1 MGLDM
6 FAHSVKPENGSDNGD
21 LNYPDGDRTEI
32 AYWRKFNALH
42 GWMESLYKF
51 KGGTHSFNCVPVRLS
66 LEDLDRLE
74 TELPD
79 LKPVEGFFFGGQEIY
94 PEDMDSLRVFIED
107 ARDIINSG
115 NMVYYN
121 SWW

>member
-6 FAHSVKPENGSDNGD
+6 FAYSVNPENGSDKGD
-21 LNYPDGDRTEI
+21 LEYAEGERNEI
-32 AYWRKFNALH
+32 AYWRKFNAFH
-42 GWMESLYKF
+42 GWMEELYKS
-51 KGGTHSFNCVPVRLS
+51 KGGTDSFNCVPVRLT

-74 TELPD
+74 DELPE
-79 LKPVEGFFFGGQEIY
+79 LKPVAGFFFGGQEIY
-94 PEDMDSLRVFIED
+94 PEDMDSLRSFIED
-107 ARDIINSG
+107 ARYIIKSG

>member
-6 FAHSVKPENGSDNGD
+6 FAYSVNPESGSDKGD
-21 LNYPDGDRTEI
+21 LEYAEGERNEI
-32 AYWRKFNALH
+32 AYWRKFNAFH
-42 GWMESLYKF
+42 AWMESLYKS
-51 KGGTHSFNCVPVRLS
+51 KGGTDSFNCVPVRLS

-74 TELPD
+74 AD
-79 LKPVEGFFFGGQEIY
+79 ISNLKPAEGFFFGPQEIY
-94 PEDMDSLRVFIED
+94 PEDIDSLRLFIRD
-107 ARDIINSG
+107 ARDIVRSG